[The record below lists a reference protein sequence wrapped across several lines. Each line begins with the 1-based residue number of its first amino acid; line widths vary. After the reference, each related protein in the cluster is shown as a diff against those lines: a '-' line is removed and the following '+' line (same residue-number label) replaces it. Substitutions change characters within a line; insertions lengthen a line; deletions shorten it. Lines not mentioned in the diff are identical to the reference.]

1 MKKFKVY
8 DILFFILALFICY
21 FFRFATVSGQSMENT
36 LHDGDLVLVSKLSN
50 EYNRDDIVVFK
61 EDKLNSYLIKRVIG
75 KSGDTVSF
83 KSNKVYLNNE
93 LLEEPYIKSQ
103 DSYYTDNTVFVEDN
117 NYFVMGDNRNNSL
130 DSRSSSVGLVSNDII
145 FGKVVLNISKSLG
158 VSSDFVKKCFVIVM
172 LLSFVGLIVLRKS
185 NTLNNN

>member
-1 MKKFKVY
+1 MAK
-8 DILFFILALFICY
+8 
-21 FFRFATVSGQSMENT
+21 R
-36 LHDGDLVLVSKLSN
+36 
-50 EYNRDDIVVFK
+50 
-61 EDKLNSYLIKRVIG
+61 YLLIYQIK
-75 KSGDTVSF
+75 
-83 KSNKVYLNNE
+83 
-93 LLEEPYIKSQ
+93 
-103 DSYYTDNTVFVEDN
+103 DNTVFVEDN